1 MVQMNPHEAPK
12 TSPTEMY
19 FSIRR
24 NWQLAVQMS
33 KREILGRYKGSMMG
47 LAWSFFNP
55 VLMLAVYT
63 FFFSI
68 VFKSRWGGGNTGGHA
83 DFAVIL
89 FVGLIVHGLFAE
101 CINRAPMLI
110 TGNSNYVKKIIFP
123 LEIFPWIALG
133 SALFHS
139 VISVVVLLILQ
150 LLLTDSI
157 PWTAIFFPVIL
168 TPLLFVTLGAA
179 WFLASIGVYL
189 RDIGQTIGLVTS
201 VMLFLSPVF
210 YPVST
215 LSPKMQFVV
224 MFNPLTLIIEE
235 SRKVLL
241 FGEMPN
247 WAGLSIYLLF
257 SLAIAWGG
265 FWWFQKTRKGFA
277 DVL

>member
-1 MVQMNPHEAPK
+1 MNPHEAPK
-12 TSPTEMY
+12 TSPAEMLS
-19 FSIRR
+19 SIRR
-24 NWQLAVQMS
+24 NWHIAVQMS
-33 KREILGRYKGSMMG
+33 KREILGRYKGSVMG

-63 FFFSI
+63 FFFSV
-68 VFKSRWGGGNTGGHA
+68 VFKSRWGVGNTGGHV
-83 DFAVIL
+83 DFAVVL
-89 FVGLIVHGLFAE
+89 FVGLIIQGLFAE

-110 TGNSNYVKKIIFP
+110 TGNSNYVKKVIFP

-139 VISVVVLLILQ
+139 AISVVVLLILQ
-150 LLLTDSI
+150 LKLAGSL
-157 PWTAIFFPVIL
+157 PWTAMFFPVIL
-168 TPLLFVTLGAA
+168 TPLIFVILGVT
-179 WFLASIGVYL
+179 WFLASIGVYV
-189 RDIGQTIGLVTS
+189 RDISQTIGLVSS
-201 VMLFLSPVF
+201 VLLFLSPVF
-210 YPVST
+210 YPVSS
-215 LSPKMQFVV
+215 LSPKMQLLV
-224 MFNPLTLIIEE
+224 MLNPLTLIIEE

-257 SLAIAWGG
+257 SIAIAWGG

>member
-1 MVQMNPHEAPK
+1 MNPHEAPK
-12 TSPTEMY
+12 TSPAEMLS
-19 FSIRR
+19 SIRC
-24 NWQLAVQMS
+24 NWHLAVQMS
-33 KREILGRYKGSMMG
+33 KREILGRYKGSVMG

-63 FFFSI
+63 FFFSV
-68 VFKSRWGGGNTGGHA
+68 VFKTRWGVGNTGGHV
-83 DFAVIL
+83 DFAVVL

-110 TGNSNYVKKIIFP
+110 TGNSNYVKKVIFP

-139 VISVVVLLILQ
+139 AISVVVLLILQ
-150 LLLTDSI
+150 LILAGSI
-157 PWTAIFFPVIL
+157 PWTAMFFPVIL
-168 TPLLFVTLGAA
+168 TPLIFVTLGVT
-179 WFLASIGVYL
+179 WFIASIGVYV

-210 YPVST
+210 YPASS
-215 LSPKMQFVV
+215 LSPKMQLVV

-247 WAGLSIYLLF
+247 WAGLSIYFLF

>member
-1 MVQMNPHEAPK
+1 MNPHEAPK
-12 TSPTEMY
+12 TSPAEM
-19 FSIRR
+19 FLSIRR
-24 NWQLAVQMS
+24 NWHLAVQMS
-33 KREILGRYKGSMMG
+33 KREILGRYKGSVMG

-63 FFFSI
+63 FFFSV
-68 VFKSRWGGGNTGGHA
+68 VFKSRWGVGSTGGHV
-83 DFAVIL
+83 DFAVVL

-110 TGNSNYVKKIIFP
+110 TGNSNYVKKVIFP

-139 VISVVVLLILQ
+139 AISVMVLLILQ
-150 LLLTDSI
+150 LILAGSI

-168 TPLLFVTLGAA
+168 TPLIFVTLGVT
-179 WFLASIGVYL
+179 WFIASIGVYV
-189 RDIGQTIGLVTS
+189 RDIAQTIGLVTS

-210 YPVST
+210 YPVSA
-215 LSPKMQFVV
+215 LPPKMQFLV

-247 WAGLSIYLLF
+247 WAGLSIYWFL
-257 SLAIAWGG
+257 SLAIAWWG

>member
-1 MVQMNPHEAPK
+1 MNPHEASK
-12 TSPTEMY
+12 TSPVEIFY
-19 FSIRR
+19 SIRR

-33 KREILGRYKGSMMG
+33 KREILGRYKGSVMG

-63 FFFSI
+63 IFFSV
-68 VFKSRWGGGNTGGHA
+68 VFKTRWGVGNTGGHV
-83 DFAVIL
+83 DFAVVL
-89 FVGLIVHGLFAE
+89 FVGLIVHGLLAE
-101 CINRAPMLI
+101 CFNRAPMLI

-123 LEIFPWIALG
+123 LEILPWIALG

-139 VISVVVLLILQ
+139 AISVVVLLILQ
-150 LLLTDSI
+150 LILVGSI
-157 PWTAIFFPVIL
+157 PWTAMFFPVIL
-168 TPLLFVTLGAA
+168 MPLIFVILGVS
-179 WFLASIGVYL
+179 WFLASIGVYV
-189 RDIGQTIGLVTS
+189 RDIGQTIGLVTT

-210 YPVST
+210 YPAST
-215 LSPKMQFVV
+215 LSPKMQFVM

-257 SLAIAWGG
+257 SLSIAWGG